1 MAKEIKHGYE
11 AALACAFKEKKP
23 DYMLTEVQKI
33 ESDVGTTLYGTDGHM
48 LYACGPVQSKDA
60 RTTTFITGR
69 DGVPAEKFF
78 PTEGTHRYEMHLE
91 TEKVRAMSDGLA
103 AMQKGLKKGGNTNV
117 GLQFFVNR
125 DGNIKAEC
133 YARGLTLSGDVG
145 DLMLPGG
152 DVVAKGEGIGEEFD
166 KAPEGYRLLC
176 ALNAEKLSLACGIFF
191 GHTAVIEY
199 YGVEKPIVCRDD
211 HHNARFLLLPM
222 RVK

>member
-1 MAKEIKHGYE
+1 MAKEIKHGYD
-11 AALACAFKEKKP
+11 AALACAFKAKTA
-23 DYMLTEVQKI
+23 DNMLTEVQKI
-33 ESDVGTTLYGTDGHM
+33 EGPAGTTLYGTDGYM
-48 LYACGPVQSKDA
+48 LYAFGPVQSKDA
-60 RTTTFITGR
+60 QAKTFITGR

-103 AMQKGLKKGGNTNV
+103 AMQKGLKKGDDKNV
-117 GLQFFVNR
+117 GLRFFVNR
-125 DGNIKAEC
+125 DGNIKAGC

-145 DLMLPGG
+145 DLMMPGG
-152 DVVAKGEGIGEEFD
+152 ERVAKGEGIGEEFE
-166 KAPEGYRLLC
+166 KAPEGYKLLC
-176 ALNAEKLSLACGIFF
+176 ALNAEKISLACGIFF